1 MQEKEIKN
9 LLKKYLSGNCTDE
22 ERALLESGY
31 LKYEATDLPE
41 LSDLQLNEIEE
52 SYIKTPEKAT
62 YRLWGTWA
70 ATAAAVLLIVSFGI
84 YFYQSY
90 NSQGY
95 SFKTQLIGKDIPAGG
110 NKAFLTLADGSRVEL
125 SNSQTGIIVAN
136 DNMMY
141 NDSTAINPQKAPIS
155 GNHPLTLT
163 TPPKG
168 QYQIRLPD
176 GTQVWLNAASSISYT
191 TVLINKLVHRK
202 VNLVGEAYF
211 EVRKNPTQ
219 PFIVL
224 SKGQEVE
231 VLGTHFNIN
240 AYADELNIKTT
251 LLEGSL
257 RVKSNAPNSVVLK
270 PSQQSITSDRS
281 NTLEVRNVNPSSVLA
296 WKDGEFSFENETLES
311 IMRQVSR
318 WYDVE
323 VTYENERLKKEIF
336 GGSISRFSDV
346 SKVLKMLE
354 LTRHVHFIINEKERS
369 ITVMK

>member
-1 MQEKEIKN
+1 M
-9 LLKKYLSGNCTDE
+9 
-22 ERALLESGY
+22 
-31 LKYEATDLPE
+31 
-41 LSDLQLNEIEE
+41 
-52 SYIKTPEKAT
+52 
-62 YRLWGTWA
+62 
-70 ATAAAVLLIVSFGI
+70 
-84 YFYQSY
+84 
-90 NSQGY
+90 
-95 SFKTQLIGKDIPAGG
+95 
-110 NKAFLTLADGSRVEL
+110 
-125 SNSQTGIIVAN
+125 
-136 DNMMY
+136 
-141 NDSTAINPQKAPIS
+141 
-155 GNHPLTLT
+155 
-163 TPPKG
+163 
-168 QYQIRLPD
+168 
-176 GTQVWLNAASSISYT
+176 
-191 TVLINKLVHRK
+191 
-202 VNLVGEAYF
+202 
-211 EVRKNPTQ
+211 
-219 PFIVL
+219 
-224 SKGQEVE
+224 
-231 VLGTHFNIN
+231 GTHFNIN